1 MRTNVIARIGLSLI
15 LLVSAAACGGG
26 GGGGSGDGGRDPGSA
41 PSNAGGGGTGT
52 GGGGVGIGVPGG
64 GGAAGVA
71 AFSAEVYPL
80 TRQYCV
86 QCHVGAGPGFPHI
99 AHPDAET
106 AFRAVVD
113 NQKVNLV
120 DPSRSRLVQRLA
132 TDRHFCWSN
141 CANDAAMMQAAIQVW
156 ADAVGAQAPPDPN
169 NPGTVIPATI
179 ISSDGRSFG
188 QASLAESGRSEQDII
203 AYWKLEEGS
212 GEIAL
217 DTSSVGPTM
226 NLTLSGDVDWV
237 SGGGLAFDGGKAQ
250 ATATDSRKLYNELA
264 SGSGS
269 QRYSIETWVIPANTT
284 QEGPAR
290 IMAYSLNNSEA
301 NFMLGQVLYN
311 YVFRNRNM
319 NPAIEP
325 NGNPALSTA
334 DADEDLQAQLQHVVV
349 QYDQNN
355 GRRIWVNGVFTDD
368 VDEIAPDNM
377 FNWDPDYMF
386 VVGNDVNN
394 NRPWRGTVKMIAI
407 RNALMSQNQIMTN
420 FLAGASQRFTLRFGL
435 DAALGNGAW
444 VQFTVSEFDAYSYL
458 FCAPLLN
465 TNGRTGFSVQTVRIA
480 VNGIPPVASQSF
492 RLLNA
497 NITQTSTQL
506 TEQCSVVPKDLG
518 AEQDVFHVFFDVLG
532 DLNQPIAD
540 IPASPPP
547 VVPVD
552 EPSPGTG
559 IRDFA
564 EINDTMSVLTGVPSS
579 NAATRATYA
588 ELIQQLPGDND
599 VRAFVSAQ
607 QVGISRLALDYCDQL
622 VETTA
627 LRNAFFGTG
636 TAFDFTDTADV
647 AFTTIAQRDA
657 VITPLANKMM
667 GTSLT
672 SQPSAAEVRPALD
685 TLIDQLTA
693 GCTAATCPA
702 SHTRNVVKGVCAA
715 VLSSAAAHLH

>member
-1 MRTNVIARIGLSLI
+1 
-15 LLVSAAACGGG
+15 
-26 GGGGSGDGGRDPGSA
+26 
-41 PSNAGGGGTGT
+41 
-52 GGGGVGIGVPGG
+52 
-64 GGAAGVA
+64 
-71 AFSAEVYPL
+71 
-80 TRQYCV
+80 
-86 QCHVGAGPGFPHI
+86 
-99 AHPDAET
+99 
-106 AFRAVVD
+106 
-113 NQKVNLV
+113 
-120 DPSRSRLVQRLA
+120 
-132 TDRHFCWSN
+132 
-141 CANDAAMMQAAIQVW
+141 
-156 ADAVGAQAPPDPN
+156 
-169 NPGTVIPATI
+169 
-179 ISSDGRSFG
+179 
-188 QASLAESGRSEQDII
+188 
-203 AYWKLEEGS
+203 
-212 GEIAL
+212 
-217 DTSSVGPTM
+217 
-226 NLTLSGDVDWV
+226 
-237 SGGGLAFDGGKAQ
+237 
-250 ATATDSRKLYNELA
+250 
-264 SGSGS
+264 
-269 QRYSIETWVIPANTT
+269 
-284 QEGPAR
+284 
-290 IMAYSLNNSEA
+290 
-301 NFMLGQVLYN
+301 
-311 YVFRNRNM
+311 
-319 NPAIEP
+319 
-325 NGNPALSTA
+325 
-334 DADEDLQAQLQHVVV
+334 
-349 QYDQNN
+349 
-355 GRRIWVNGVFTDD
+355 
-368 VDEIAPDNM
+368 
-377 FNWDPDYMF
+377 
-386 VVGNDVNN
+386 
-394 NRPWRGTVKMIAI
+394 MIAI
-407 RNALMSQNQIMTN
+407 RDALMTQNQIMNN
-420 FLAGASQRFTLRFGL
+420 FLAGANQRFTLRFGL

-458 FCAPLLN
+458 FCAPLLD
-465 TNGRTGFSVQTVRIA
+465 TNGRTGFNVQTIRIA

-506 TEQCSVVPKDLG
+506 SQQCAVVPKDLG

-647 AFTTIAQRDA
+647 AFTTVAQRDA